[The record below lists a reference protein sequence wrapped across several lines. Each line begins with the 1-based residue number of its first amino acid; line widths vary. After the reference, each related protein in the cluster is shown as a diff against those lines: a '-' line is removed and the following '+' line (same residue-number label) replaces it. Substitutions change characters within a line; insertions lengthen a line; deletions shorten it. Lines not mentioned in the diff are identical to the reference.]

1 MRNAPSG
8 RPNPFT
14 QEPDTLAREL
24 IDTVRRINGRG
35 WCDGTSGNYSVVVSR
50 DPLRLLITPSGADK
64 GRVDTGDLLV
74 VGADGRVLED
84 TPGRPSAET
93 PIHIALVRV
102 AGAGAVLHTHSVWG
116 TLLGEHFLTRG
127 EFTLRG
133 YEMLKGIDGVTSHD
147 AEVDVPI
154 VANTQ
159 DMAALSNQVAGLVN
173 ADPGLRA
180 FLIAGHGLYVWGRD
194 VVQASRHVEI
204 FEFLLQLVGRR
215 VRLEPFDE

>member
-1 MRNAPSG
+1 M
-8 RPNPFT
+8 
-14 QEPDTLAREL
+14 
-24 IDTVRRINGRG
+24 
-35 WCDGTSGNYSVVVSR
+35 
-50 DPLRLLITPSGADK
+50 GA
-64 GRVDTGDLLV
+64 
-74 VGADGRVLED
+74 
-84 TPGRPSAET
+84 
-93 PIHIALVRV
+93 
-102 AGAGAVLHTHSVWG
+102 
-116 TLLGEHFLTRG
+116 
-127 EFTLRG
+127 FTLRG

-204 FEFLLQLVGRR
+204 FEFLFQLVGRR